1 MAAPPDEGSRTVTRL
16 LAAWGRGSEE
26 AREHL
31 FALVYAELRRRAR
44 AQLRRESSGHT
55 LRPTALVNEAYL
67 RLAGQD
73 RAAWQNRSQF
83 FAVASCMMR
92 RVLVDHARAKRAGK
106 RPDGRARVEL
116 NEGLK
121 STAPREVDL
130 VALDQALD
138 ELAQLSA
145 RPSQVVELRYFGG
158 LDVPEAAGVLGVSV
172 ATVERDWRFARAWL
186 RRRLD

>member
-1 MAAPPDEGSRTVTRL
+1 VTRL
-16 LAAWGRGSEE
+16 LAAWGKGNED
-26 AREHL
+26 ARERL

-55 LRPTALVNEAYL
+55 LRPTALVHEAYL

-83 FAVASCMMR
+83 FAVASRMMR

-106 RPDGRARVEL
+106 RPGGREKVEL
-116 NEGLK
+116 QEGM
-121 STAPREVDL
+121 SATGPREVDL
-130 VALDQALD
+130 IELDRALD
-138 ELAQLSA
+138 ELALLAA
-145 RPSQVVELRYFGG
+145 RPGEVVELRYFGG
-158 LDVPEAAGVLGVSV
+158 LDLPEVAAALGVSL